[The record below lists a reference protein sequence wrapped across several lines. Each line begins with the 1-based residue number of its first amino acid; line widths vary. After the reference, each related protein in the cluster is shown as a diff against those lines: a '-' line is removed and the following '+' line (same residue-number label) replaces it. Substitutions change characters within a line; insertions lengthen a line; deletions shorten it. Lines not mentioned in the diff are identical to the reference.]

1 MATVRLYD
9 HNLSGFIEFVT
20 DEYPEDI
27 HAYLDHWTGT
37 WAELPGTNGA
47 VILTDEWSAD
57 YFIGTPDEFDP
68 YPDYR
73 LNGSGSREFAEYG
86 AVTPA

>member
-20 DEYPEDI
+20 DDTPEEIQEKIDSV
-27 HAYLDHWTGT
+27 AGLWTY
-37 WAELPGTNGA
+37 LPGANGR
-47 VILTDEWSAD
+47 VLLSDEWHAN
-57 YFIGTPDEFDP
+57 YYIGTPDEFDP

-73 LNGSGSREFAEYG
+73 LTGSGHSEFA
-86 AVTPA
+86 

>member
-9 HNLSGFIEFVT
+9 HNIAGFIEFET
-20 DEYPEDI
+20 DESPEEV
-27 HAYLDHWTGT
+27 HAYLESVAGAWCIDF
-37 WAELPGTNGA
+37 PGGA
-47 VILTDEWSAD
+47 VLISDEWHAD
-57 YFIGTPDEFDP
+57 YFLTTPDEFDP

-73 LNGSGSREFAEYG
+73 LSGSGSREFAEFG